1 MKYNEVV
8 LPARPG
14 EKENP
19 GRPISDAKLNSPI
32 SGGAFRPRLD
42 DVYKFNILDDEAK
55 TYAEERDITGSE
67 YTMVDIAANRND
79 DPSWIGLGQ
88 LTMLDADMKPV
99 SPFAEQMRT
108 YRTVKELL
116 IALTN
121 KSIKVVRMEEKE
133 FIPYGQTA
141 RVKRQAPIFEFVE
154 E

>member
-1 MKYNEVV
+1 MQFNEVV
-8 LPARPG
+8 MPARPG

-19 GRPISDAKLNSPI
+19 GRPISDAKLNSPL

-42 DVYKFNILDDEAK
+42 DVYEFNILDNENK

-67 YTMVDIAANRND
+67 YTMVDIAATRNE

-99 SPFAEQMRT
+99 SPFAAKMRE

-116 IALTN
+116 VALTN
-121 KSIKVVRMEEKE
+121 KKIKVVAMEEKE

-141 RVKRQAPIFEFVE
+141 RVKRQAPIFEFVD
-154 E
+154 